1 MRTLS
6 ILFWGLVAALLVT
19 LGLANR
25 GLVRL
30 SALPDALGD
39 AAGVSPA
46 LDLPLFMVVLGSFGL
61 GMLLGL
67 VWEWIREIPERAQAR
82 ATAREL
88 AFLRAEVARLR
99 GRPGERDEVALLLGQ
114 TPAAAPARR

>member
-88 AFLRAEVARLR
+88 ASLRAEVARLR